1 MDGSLNDEVR
11 REVKRHYIGGI
22 VAAVLMVALGAVML
36 FWPVES
42 LAAILW
48 IIAIVFLV
56 VGVYRVVAYIRM
68 PYFLQQSF
76 SLAIGIL
83 DIICS
88 IVMLVSMASDPLMTS
103 SVFAWFIG
111 FMFGFYALFAGVNL
125 LAGSGFVR
133 RLGGSSGWLVASGI
147 LELIAGILLLSV
159 PLSGGVFLMY
169 LLALAFIVGG
179 ASLIATAVDLKNRI
193 HSFERAAEE
202 LEAEHVNLN
211 DPFFMWRR

>member
-56 VGVYRVVAYIRM
+56 AGVYRVVAYIRM

-88 IVMLVSMASDPLMTS
+88 IVMLVSM
-103 SVFAWFIG
+103 G
-111 FMFGFYALFAGVNL
+111 GRGAG
-125 LAGSGFVR
+125 
-133 RLGGSSGWLVASGI
+133 
-147 LELIAGILLLSV
+147 
-159 PLSGGVFLMY
+159 
-169 LLALAFIVGG
+169 GG
-179 ASLIATAVDLKNRI
+179 ARQPER
-193 HSFERAAEE
+193 SFLHVAQVARAK
-202 LEAEHVNLN
+202 
-211 DPFFMWRR
+211 R